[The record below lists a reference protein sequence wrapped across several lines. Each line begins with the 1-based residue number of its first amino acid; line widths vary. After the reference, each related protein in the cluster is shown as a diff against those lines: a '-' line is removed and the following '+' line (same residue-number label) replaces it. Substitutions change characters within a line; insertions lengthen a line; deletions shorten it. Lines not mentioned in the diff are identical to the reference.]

1 MNFTKISVTV
11 QSALMQELSLHPG
24 IMTIIQT
31 LSMQGG
37 RVLLVGG
44 GVRDLLLGNQCKDL
58 DIEIHGLS
66 AEAVQETLAR
76 FGMLFMVGKSFGVFR
91 IDGFDVDWSLPR
103 SDSSGRK
110 PTVIVDPHMSLTR
123 AFMRRDLTINA
134 MGIDL
139 VTYELIDP
147 FNGFEDLKR
156 KLLRCTDPALF
167 VEDPLRF
174 YRVMQ
179 FIGRFGMHPD
189 DELNRICATMDI
201 TSISVERI
209 EVEFQKLLLRS
220 AQPSSGIAWL
230 AAIGRIEAVL
240 PELAATHGVEQD
252 PYWHPEGDV
261 FTHSLQALDAAVA
274 YSYEDMQT
282 TLALRYAALCHDLGK
297 VSTTVR
303 ASDGSITSYGHET
316 AGVPLTKRL
325 LSRIMRNKELIELVA
340 LLVRHHMAPG
350 QFVCNGAKPPAYKRL
365 AHALYPQ
372 ATLAL
377 LADLACADAC
387 GRNAA
392 GAAPLKS
399 CPDIEQFR
407 IQAAKAQVIHA
418 PEEPILKGRDLLD
431 TVSPGPELGKLLD
444 RAYQLQVEL
453 GIVDKQELL
462 KRILG

>member
-66 AEAVQETLAR
+66 AETVQETLAR
-76 FGMLFMVGKSFGVFR
+76 FGMLFVVGKSFGVFR

-123 AFMRRDLTINA
+123 AFRRRDLTINA

-139 VTYELIDP
+139 VTYVLIDP
-147 FNGFEDLKR
+147 FNGFEDLTQKI
-156 KLLRCTDPALF
+156 LRCTDPALF

-201 TSISVERI
+201 TNISVERI

-220 AQPSSGIAWL
+220 AQPSLGISWL
-230 AAIGRIEAVL
+230 AAIGRIETVL
-240 PELAATHGVEQD
+240 PELAATHGIEQD
-252 PYWHPEGDV
+252 PRWHPEGDV

-274 YSYEDMQT
+274 YSYEDVQT

-325 LSRIMRNKELIELVA
+325 LARIMRNKELIELVA

-407 IQAAKAQVIHA
+407 VQAAKAQVIHA

-453 GIVDKQELL
+453 SIVDKQELL

>member
-1 MNFTKISVTV
+1 MNFTKISVTI

-31 LSMQGG
+31 LSVHGG

-76 FGMLFMVGKSFGVFR
+76 FGMLFVVGKSFGVFR

-103 SDSSGRK
+103 SDSFGRK
-110 PTVIVDPHMSLTR
+110 PTVVVDPHMSLKQ
-123 AFMRRDLTINA
+123 AFRRRDLTINA

-156 KLLRCTDPALF
+156 KLLRCTDPTLF

-240 PELAATHGVEQD
+240 PELAATRGVEQD
-252 PYWHPEGDV
+252 PRWHPEGDV
-261 FTHSLQALDAAVA
+261 FTHSLQALDAAVV
-274 YSYEDMQT
+274 YSYDDLQR

-303 ASDGSITSYGHET
+303 GLDGSITSYGHET
-316 AGVPLTKRL
+316 AGVPLAKRL
-325 LSRIMRNKELIELVA
+325 LARIMRNKELIDLVA

-350 QFVCNGAKPPAYKRL
+350 QFVSNGAKPRAYKRL

-399 CPDIEQFR
+399 CPAIEQFR
-407 IQAAKAQVIHA
+407 VQAAKAQVIHA

-431 TVSPGPELGKLLD
+431 RVSPGPELGKLLD